1 MRFARSILLVC
12 ALILA
17 VPAIAA
23 TSLTPHTAVYKVKIK
38 VVSGQLN
45 TELRR
50 TEDGYVANHVI
61 KPTGIAR
68 MISRGT
74 MDVRSEFINSA
85 GGVLPIKYESI
96 DTIRDDPSVD
106 LTFNWANH
114 EATGTVDGNPV
125 TYPLAG
131 ITHDSVSIQYAL
143 MQDLLNGGVAAQYSL
158 FDTDETKPVN
168 ASNIGKKEVSTR
180 AGDFVAVG
188 IRHQKEDSSRITT
201 LWCVEELGYL
211 PVIIEQHRKGKLN
224 FRAILVSYT
233 PTAQNPPGTSPE

>member
-1 MRFARSILLVC
+1 MRFVRSISLII
-12 ALILA
+12 ALILVA
-17 VPAIAA
+17 PATAA

-61 KPTGIAR
+61 KPTGLAR
-68 MISRGT
+68 MISSGT
-74 MDVRSEFINSA
+74 MDVRSEFINSDD
-85 GGVLPIKYESI
+85 GVLPIRYESI
-96 DTIRDDPSVD
+96 DTIRDDPGVD
-106 LTFNWANH
+106 LIFDWDNR

-125 TYPLAG
+125 AYPLAG

-143 MQDLLNGGVAAQYSL
+143 MQDLLNGDVAAQYSL
-158 FDTDETKPVN
+158 FDTDETKRVN
-168 ASNIGKKEVSTR
+168 ASNIGTKEVSTR
-180 AGDFVAVG
+180 AGRFTAVG
-188 IRHQKEDSSRITT
+188 IRHQKEASSRITT

-224 FRAILVSYT
+224 FRATLVSYT
-233 PTAQNPPGTSPE
+233 PTAQNQPGANPE